1 VHDAL
6 CKKVARSSDSLDA
19 LELVNEEQI
28 LTRPI
33 VRDDGAFDT
42 MICRKLTQTKEVVH
56 CSPHAL
62 LWSLW
67 TTGRDELFWHLY
79 EDCITIGYS
88 ADAAASGLLC
98 MAGEWQGD
106 PIHEL
111 RCIFGWGCSTRINAL
126 WSLLL

>member
-6 CKKVARSSDSLDA
+6 CKKVARSSDSFDA
-19 LELVNEEQI
+19 LELVNTAWA
-28 LTRPI
+28 LARLI
-33 VRDDGAFDT
+33 VRDDPLFDA
-42 MICRKLTQTKEVVH
+42 IASSALTRIKEVVH